1 MALVIKQDHLKQV
14 QAYLAEHADASLTWV
29 EVHGLITAMA
39 VGPTVVENWED
50 LCRQDDEPL
59 PETIIESLGKL
70 LQLQASQIAA
80 EDGLNLPC
88 MLDPYE
94 DQEGK
99 DLASWC
105 LGFMSGVAI
114 GEEAWYPN
122 NKEDDVAQ
130 LLLPFVLIA
139 GLDEDPELD
148 ELWQNTKLV
157 REMAANIP
165 NLLEELFLLYHAPED
180 ASD

>member
-1 MALVIKQDHLKQV
+1 MALVIKQDQLKEV
-14 QAYLAEHADASLTWV
+14 QNYLLQHAENTLTWV
-29 EVHGLITAMA
+29 ETHGLMTAMT
-39 VGPTVVENWED
+39 VGPAIIED
-50 LCRQDDEPL
+50 WTALCRQDEEPL
-59 PETIIESLGKL
+59 PSHIAASLNKI

-80 EDGLNLPC
+80 ESGITLPC
-88 MLDPYE
+88 KLDPYE
-94 DQEGK
+94 DQEGS

-105 LGFMSGVAI
+105 LGFMSGLAM
-114 GEEAWYPN
+114 GEELWYPEE
-122 NKEDDVAQ
+122 KEEEVAQ

-165 NLLEELFLLYHAPED
+165 AVLEELFLLYHAPENP
-180 ASD
+180 

>member
-14 QAYLAEHADASLTWV
+14 QSYLAEHKDAALTWV
-29 EVHGLITAMA
+29 ETHGLMTAMA
-39 VGPTVVENWED
+39 VGPEVIENWVE

-59 PETIIESLGKL
+59 PEPIVVSLGKL
-70 LQLQASQIAA
+70 MQLQASQIAA

-88 MLDPYE
+88 KLDPYE
-94 DQEGK
+94 DQEGN

-114 GEEAWYPN
+114 GEELWYPES
-122 NKEDDVAQ
+122 KEEEVAQ

-165 NLLEELFLLYHAPED
+165 SLLEELFLLYHAPDD
-180 ASD
+180 ASS